1 MIKFVKISLNIFV
14 ILEIYLFKIFK
25 GLILIIYKINGYI
38 WFFIIDIMS
47 RNFLMVG
54 LGLKLLIDG
63 KELF

>member
-1 MIKFVKISLNIFV
+1 MIKFVKSSLNIFV
-14 ILEIYLFKIFK
+14 ILEIYYFKIFK

-47 RNFLMVG
+47 RNVLMVG

>member
-1 MIKFVKISLNIFV
+1 MIKFVKSSLNIFV
-14 ILEIYLFKIFK
+14 ILEIYYFKIFK

>member
-1 MIKFVKISLNIFV
+1 MIKFVKSSLNIFV
-14 ILEIYLFKIFK
+14 ILEIYYFKIFK
-25 GLILIIYKINGYI
+25 GFILIIYKINGYI

>member
-14 ILEIYLFKIFK
+14 ILEIYYFKIFK

>member
-1 MIKFVKISLNIFV
+1 MIKFVKSSLNIFV
-14 ILEIYLFKIFK
+14 ILEIYYFKIFK
-25 GLILIIYKINGYI
+25 GLILIIYKINGYK